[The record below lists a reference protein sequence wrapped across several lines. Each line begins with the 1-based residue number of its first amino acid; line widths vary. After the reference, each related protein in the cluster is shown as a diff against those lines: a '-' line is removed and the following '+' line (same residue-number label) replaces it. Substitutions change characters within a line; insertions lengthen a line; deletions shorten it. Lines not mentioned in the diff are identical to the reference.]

1 VSPAFTIEEVGIPRS
16 IAEDVGGLFA
26 GMMAVRNAV
35 EIAAYG
41 IPEVAITPEEMLA
54 TYLDEN
60 EPKRVL
66 LARVG
71 GDIVGRA
78 VLQTQLRADSAPEV
92 GEGLGAS
99 LDAGLDADQVGWL
112 DVQVLPEFQGRG
124 IGRGLA
130 DAIETLAREADLA
143 RLITYAVSRDAP
155 GERLAPPT
163 GFGSVPAG
171 NREVR
176 FLLARGWT
184 LEQVERGSRF
194 ALPGDPEALAAL
206 RKAAEA
212 HSGDYRALTWV
223 GATPPE
229 LLEDLAVLQTRM
241 STDAPSAGLDEPL
254 DVWTAE
260 RFANKEALLL
270 DAPLQLLT
278 AAALHVPTG
287 RLGGFTRLSVPHD
300 LASAVNQWDTIVLR
314 EHRGHRLGMLL
325 KIANLQLLDEAAP
338 GHPSVLTWNAEENR
352 PMLAVNEAVGFVPIG
367 YEGAWKKQLGRTG

>member
-1 VSPAFTIEEVGIPRS
+1 MSTFTIDEAAIPRS
-16 IAEDVGGLFA
+16 IADDRDGVFA

-35 EIAAYG
+35 EVAGYG
-41 IPEVAITPEEMLA
+41 IPEVAVSAEEMLPH
-54 TYLDEN
+54 YLDEH

-66 LARVG
+66 LARS
-71 GDIVGRA
+71 GDAIVGRA
-78 VLQTQLRADSAPEV
+78 VLETQLD
-92 GEGLGAS
+92 
-99 LDAGLDADQVGWL
+99 DAGVGWVDL
-112 DVQVLPEFQGRG
+112 QVLPEMQGRG
-124 IGRGLA
+124 IGRALG
-130 DAIETLAREADLA
+130 DEIEWLARDARLT

-155 GERLAPPT
+155 GERLPAPT

-194 ALPGDPEALAAL
+194 ALPADPEALAAL
-206 RKAAEA
+206 RASAELHA
-212 HSGDYRALTWV
+212 RDYRVLTWV
-223 GATPPE
+223 GATPPD
-229 LLEDLAVLQTRM
+229 LLGDLAELQTRM

-270 DAPLQLLT
+270 DAPQQLLT
-278 AAALHVPTG
+278 AAARHEPSG
-287 RLGGFTRLSVPHD
+287 RLGGFTWLSVPD
-300 LASAVNQWDTIVLR
+300 DTSRAVGQWDTIVLR

-325 KIANLQLLDEAAP
+325 KVANLQLLGETAP

-352 PMLAVNEAVGFVPIG
+352 PMLAVNEAVGFVAIG
-367 YEGAWKKQLGRTG
+367 YEGAWRKTL

>member
-1 VSPAFTIEEVGIPRS
+1 MSTFTIDEAAIPRS
-16 IAEDVGGLFA
+16 IADDRDGVFA

-35 EIAAYG
+35 EMAGYG
-41 IPEVAITPEEMLA
+41 IPEVAVSAEEMLPH
-54 TYLDEN
+54 YLDEH

-66 LARVG
+66 LARS
-71 GDIVGRA
+71 GDAIVGRA
-78 VLQTQLRADSAPEV
+78 VLETQLD
-92 GEGLGAS
+92 
-99 LDAGLDADQVGWL
+99 DAGVGWVDL
-112 DVQVLPEFQGRG
+112 QVLPEMQGRG
-124 IGRGLA
+124 IGRALG
-130 DAIETLAREADLA
+130 DEIESLARGARLT

-155 GERLAPPT
+155 GERLPAPT

-194 ALPGDPEALAAL
+194 ALPADPEALAAL
-206 RKAAEA
+206 RASAELHA
-212 HSGDYRALTWV
+212 RDYRVLTWV

-229 LLEDLAVLQTRM
+229 LLGDLAELQTRM

-270 DAPLQLLT
+270 DAPQQLLT
-278 AAALHVPTG
+278 AAARHEPSG
-287 RLGGFTRLSVPHD
+287 RLGGFTRLSVPD
-300 LASAVNQWDTIVLR
+300 DTSRAVGQWDTIVLR

-325 KIANLQLLDEAAP
+325 KVANLQLLGETAP

-367 YEGAWKKQLGRTG
+367 YEGAWRKTL

>member
-1 VSPAFTIEEVGIPRS
+1 VSAFTIDEVAIPRS
-16 IAEDVGGLFA
+16 IADDRDGVFA

-35 EIAAYG
+35 EVAGYG
-41 IPEVAITPEEMLA
+41 IPEVAVSAEEMLPV
-54 TYLDEN
+54 YLDEH

-66 LARVG
+66 LARSDGAV
-71 GDIVGRA
+71 VGRG
-78 VLQTQLRADSAPEV
+78 VLQTQLN
-92 GEGLGAS
+92 
-99 LDAGLDADQVGWL
+99 DAGVGWI
-112 DVQVLPEFQGRG
+112 DVQVHPDHQGNG
-124 IGRGLA
+124 VGRALA
-130 DAIETLAREADLA
+130 DAVEALARDAELD

-155 GERLAPPT
+155 GPRLTPPT

-194 ALPGDPEALAAL
+194 ALPADAGVLARL
-206 RKAAEA
+206 RSDSEDHAR
-212 HSGDYRALTWV
+212 DYSVLTWA
-223 GATPPE
+223 GATPPD
-229 LLEDLAVLQTRM
+229 LLDDLAALQTRM

-260 RFANKEALLL
+260 RIATREAQLL
-270 DAPLQLLT
+270 DSPQQLLT
-278 AAALHVPTG
+278 AAARHLPSG
-287 RLGGFTRLSVPHD
+287 RLAGFTRLSAPHD
-300 LASAVNQWDTIVLR
+300 LAKSVGQWDTIVLG

-325 KIANLQLLDEAAP
+325 KVANLQLLGEVAP

-367 YEGAWKKQLGRTG
+367 YEGAWKKQL

>member
-1 VSPAFTIEEVGIPRS
+1 VNAVPIAASSGFTIDEVAIPRS
-16 IAEDVGGLFA
+16 LADDRDGVFA
-26 GMMAVRNAV
+26 GMIAVRNAV
-35 EIAAYG
+35 EVAGYG
-41 IPEVAITPEEMLA
+41 IPEVAVSAEEMLPH
-54 TYLDEN
+54 YLDQN

-66 LARVG
+66 LARIDGAV
-71 GDIVGRA
+71 VGRA
-78 VLQTQLRADSAPEV
+78 VLEMQLDDSE
-92 GEGLGAS
+92 
-99 LDAGLDADQVGWL
+99 VGWL
-112 DVQVLPEFQGRG
+112 DVQVPPELQGCG
-124 IGRGLA
+124 IGRALS
-130 DAIETLAREADLA
+130 DAIEALAREQGLA

-155 GERLAPPT
+155 GERLTPPT

-194 ALPGDPEALAAL
+194 ALPADPAALAAL
-206 RKAAEA
+206 RAAAEQ
-212 HSGDYRALTWV
+212 HSRDYRVLTWA
-223 GATPPE
+223 GATPAE
-229 LLEDLAVLQTRM
+229 LLEDLAELQTRM

-270 DAPLQLLT
+270 DAPQQLLT
-278 AAALHVPTG
+278 AAARHEPTG

-300 LASAVNQWDTIVLR
+300 TTRAVGQWDTIVLR

-325 KIANLQLLDEAAP
+325 KVANLQLLAEAAP

-367 YEGAWKKQLGRTG
+367 YEGAWRRDL

>member
-1 VSPAFTIEEVGIPRS
+1 MLRIGVAIDEVAIPRS
-16 IAEDVGGLFA
+16 LAEDSDGVFA

-35 EIAAYG
+35 EVAGYG
-41 IPEVAITPEEMLA
+41 IPEVAVSAEEMLPH
-54 TYLDEN
+54 YLDPN

-66 LARVG
+66 LARSG
-71 GDIVGRA
+71 GRIVGRS
-78 VLQTQLRADSAPEV
+78 VLETQLDDS
-92 GEGLGAS
+92 G
-99 LDAGLDADQVGWL
+99 VGWL
-112 DVQVLPEFQGRG
+112 DVQVLPEYQGRG
-124 IGRGLA
+124 IGRALSDG
-130 DAIETLAREADLA
+130 IEALAREAGLS

-155 GERLAPPT
+155 GQRMTAPT

-194 ALPGDPEALAAL
+194 ALPADPGALAAL
-206 RKAAEA
+206 RATAEQHA
-212 HSGDYRALTWV
+212 SDYRVLTWV
-223 GATPPE
+223 GATPAGLLDE
-229 LLEDLAVLQTRM
+229 LAELQTRM

-260 RFANKEALLL
+260 RFAAKEALLL
-270 DAPLQLLT
+270 DSPQQLLT
-278 AAALHVPTG
+278 AAALHEPSG
-287 RLGGFTRLSVPHD
+287 HLSGFTRLSVPHD
-300 LASAVNQWDTIVLR
+300 TSKAVGQWDTIVLR

-325 KIANLQLLDEAAP
+325 KIANLQLLAHAAP

-367 YEGAWKKQLGRTG
+367 YEGAWKKVL